1 MTASELALSRLARLE
16 QMYDGPIPAPLRRW
30 ALSGAPALPVSTEA
44 RVAQRL
50 AEKQPEEAA

>member
-16 QMYDGPIPAPLRRW
+16 QMYEVIPAPLRRW
-30 ALSGAPALPVSTEA
+30 ALSGAPPMPAATEA

-50 AEKQPEEAA
+50 AEKQPEAAE